1 MNIATNDSKT
11 FLGAISVSARRQS
24 LDEFEHQTFT
34 IEKKLEGAGLTTKRA
49 PWSTCRYV
57 GQQPG
62 CKPVD
67 LTVMVFGD
75 KRNSVHQ
82 NDMIDL
88 GEEFDLDHVLLLT
101 GHDGK
106 FELHGTSKR
115 RHAYPGYGS
124 KVAIPSA
131 KMTDADIDLTLLK
144 GNCTRLIESGR
155 GTSFEYKTRFEY
167 RDQH

>member
-24 LDEFEHQTFT
+24 LDEFEHQTLT

-67 LTVMVFGD
+67 ITVMVYGNERSSD
-75 KRNSVHQ
+75 HQ
-82 NDMIDL
+82 YNMISL
-88 GEEFDLDHVLLLT
+88 GEEFDLDHVLLST
-101 GHDGK
+101 GHDEK
-106 FELHGTSKR
+106 FKLYGTSKR
-115 RHAYPGYGS
+115 RHAYPSYG
-124 KVAIPSA
+124 IH
-131 KMTDADIDLTLLK
+131 I
-144 GNCTRLIESGR
+144 
-155 GTSFEYKTRFEY
+155 GTSKTDLMSRGIFL
-167 RDQH
+167 RL

>member
-1 MNIATNDSKT
+1 MNISTNESQT

-24 LDEFEHQTFT
+24 LDEFEHQTFI
-34 IEKKLEGAGLTTKRA
+34 IEKKLEGAGLTTQRSS
-49 PWSTCRYV
+49 WSTCRYV

-62 CKPVD
+62 CNPVD
-67 LTVMVFGD
+67 ITVMVYGD
-75 KRNSVHQ
+75 ERSCSH
-82 NDMIDL
+82 NDHMIGL
-88 GEEFDLDHVLLLT
+88 GEKFDLDHVLLLT
-101 GHDGK
+101 GDDGK

-124 KVAIPSA
+124 IVAISRA
-131 KMTDADIDLTLLK
+131 RMTDADIDLTLPK

-167 RDQH
+167 RNQY

>member
-1 MNIATNDSKT
+1 MNISTNDPKT
-11 FLGAISVSARRQS
+11 FLGAISISARRQS

-67 LTVMVFGD
+67 ITVMVYGD
-75 KRNSVHQ
+75 ELSSNHQ
-82 NDMIDL
+82 YNMINL
-88 GEEFDLDHVLLLT
+88 GEEFDLDHVLLST
-101 GHDGK
+101 GHDEK

-124 KVAIPSA
+124 TVSIPSA
-131 KMTDADIDLTLLK
+131 KMTDGGIKLK
-144 GNCTRLIESGR
+144 LQTTDGHAVGR
-155 GTSFEYKTRFEY
+155 
-167 RDQH
+167 H